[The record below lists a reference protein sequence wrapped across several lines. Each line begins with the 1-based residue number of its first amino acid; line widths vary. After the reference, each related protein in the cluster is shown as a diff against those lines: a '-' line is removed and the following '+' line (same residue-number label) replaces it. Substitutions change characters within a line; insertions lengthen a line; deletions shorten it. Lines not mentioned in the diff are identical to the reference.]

1 MPRPAPN
8 LPPQIAEG
16 GIVAPRRQPRR
27 SAVELLVSAATK
39 TKPVEIQR
47 ARMMASLFRQSQH
60 ARGDQSN
67 QAGRDSESTQKTF
80 ISFQSPDA
88 KTEPV
93 YKTGQG
99 ETRWVVRALVVRGA
113 RKRVALSVDVP
124 QASHRLTKQRLRTLV
139 ITGVLRATTPQD
151 APGHSATE
159 SRSRFPARHIAC
171 QHWPTLST
179 AQEKCHGTH
188 GEELAHASVDVYH
201 LRAACDGRGAGG
213 LVRAAGTRVQT
224 TRTQPAKQGEGV
236 SGIGCR

>member
-1 MPRPAPN
+1 MPTKRPSAEARRAVPGLLDRIMPRPAPN

-27 SAVELLVSAATK
+27 SAVELLVSAANERAE
-39 TKPVEIQR
+39 PVEIQR
-47 ARMMASLFRQSQH
+47 ARKRHSSPFRAQM
-60 ARGDQSN
+60 
-67 QAGRDSESTQKTF
+67 
-80 ISFQSPDA
+80 P

-99 ETRWVVRALVVRGA
+99 EIRWVVRALVVRGA

-124 QASHRLTKQRLRTLV
+124 QARHRLTKQRLRTLV

-171 QHWPTLST
+171 QHWPTLPT
-179 AQEKCHGTH
+179 AQEK
-188 GEELAHASVDVYH
+188 ASWNA
-201 LRAACDGRGAGG
+201 RRGACPRMRRH
-213 LVRAAGTRVQT
+213 VPSPCCV
-224 TRTQPAKQGEGV
+224 
-236 SGIGCR
+236 